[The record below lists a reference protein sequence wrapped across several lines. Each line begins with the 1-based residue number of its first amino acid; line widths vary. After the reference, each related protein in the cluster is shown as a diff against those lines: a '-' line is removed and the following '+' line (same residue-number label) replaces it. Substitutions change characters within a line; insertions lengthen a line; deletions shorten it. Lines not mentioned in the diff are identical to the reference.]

1 MKKLSIIIPV
11 YNVEKY
17 ILPCLESVFRQGL
30 DDKCYE
36 VIIVN
41 DGTQDKSME
50 VINKIICSHDNI
62 KIINQKNQGLSVAR
76 NNGIE
81 ASTGEYLM
89 FIDSDDLLIENS
101 IHTLLEST
109 LDKPDIIVAELLKM
123 NDEDIQNYQ
132 KTPHPQREINVEKKT
147 GQSLLMDY
155 LHPRQC
161 YVVRSIYKKEFLEN
175 NHIRFIPGIYFE
187 DIPFTHRCYLMA
199 RYCVKTDI
207 PIYIYRIGHAS
218 ITGNKLSTKKA
229 LDFCTVISILWD
241 YSKEKW
247 PPEIK
252 LRLKDNSFDI
262 FSLLFYSMI
271 EEIKDTSEIKYIINY
286 MKEIVPDLSYSNG
299 KKQKLV
305 TFLYK
310 TMPLTYIR
318 AKKYYQRF
326 AYKYIY

>member
-132 KTPHPQREINVEKKT
+132 KSPHPQREINVRRKL
-147 GQSLLMDY
+147 G
-155 LHPRQC
+155 
-161 YVVRSIYKKEFLEN
+161 
-175 NHIRFIPGIYFE
+175 NHF
-187 DIPFTHRCYLMA
+187 
-199 RYCVKTDI
+199 
-207 PIYIYRIGHAS
+207 
-218 ITGNKLSTKKA
+218 
-229 LDFCTVISILWD
+229 
-241 YSKEKW
+241 
-247 PPEIK
+247 
-252 LRLKDNSFDI
+252 
-262 FSLLFYSMI
+262 
-271 EEIKDTSEIKYIINY
+271 
-286 MKEIVPDLSYSNG
+286 
-299 KKQKLV
+299 
-305 TFLYK
+305 
-310 TMPLTYIR
+310 
-318 AKKYYQRF
+318 
-326 AYKYIY
+326 